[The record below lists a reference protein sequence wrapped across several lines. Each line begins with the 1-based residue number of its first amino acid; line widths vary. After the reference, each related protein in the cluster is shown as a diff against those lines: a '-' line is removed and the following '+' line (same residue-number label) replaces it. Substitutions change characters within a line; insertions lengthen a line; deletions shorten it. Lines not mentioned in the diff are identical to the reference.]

1 MSNYDPRSLLAT
13 APMSGVQIL
22 VCTITV
28 FLNALDGFDLLA
40 ISFATPGI
48 MKEFQIPPNVGL
60 GLVLSM
66 DLWGMAVGSF
76 LLGGVA
82 DYVGRRRA
90 ILTFLV
96 VMSIGMYLCSHANS
110 REVLAGWRFLT
121 GLGIGGMLAAIN
133 AAAAEF
139 SNDRSRKFWVALM
152 TIGYPLGN
160 ILAAFVLS
168 PLLKTHSWRVVFE
181 LGAGATAFIGL

>member
-48 MKEFQIPPNVGL
+48 MKEFNIPPNVGL

-66 DLWGMAVGSF
+66 DPRSSTARSWPASICL
-76 LLGGVA
+76 
-82 DYVGRRRA
+82 RA
-90 ILTFLV
+90 N
-96 VMSIGMYLCSHANS
+96 CSRASS
-110 REVLAGWRFLT
+110 R
-121 GLGIGGMLAAIN
+121 
-133 AAAAEF
+133 
-139 SNDRSRKFWVALM
+139 
-152 TIGYPLGN
+152 
-160 ILAAFVLS
+160 
-168 PLLKTHSWRVVFE
+168 
-181 LGAGATAFIGL
+181 